1 MIDIQHLSKRYTID
15 TLPFLALDDVS
26 LSIRAGESVA
36 IMGRSGAGKTTL
48 INAILGITPIPQG
61 SITYKGASDESK

>member
-48 INAILGITPIPQG
+48 MNIIGCLDTFDAGAI
-61 SITYKGASDESK
+61 SWMA

>member
-36 IMGRSGAGKTTL
+36 IMGRSGAGKN
-48 INAILGITPIPQG
+48 NA
-61 SITYKGASDESK
+61 DEYHRLSGYI